1 MKKRMKRV
9 TAKVVAVAMVMM
21 TVAGI
26 GRGPAKSAKAA
37 ELSSYLNME
46 YGIKYTGQTDAKK
59 NSEANAWSIEYFN
72 VADSAYAE
80 GDVFYFSGKISGAS
94 NFKQVAIQ
102 SSVNNWNWD
111 AAPKKWTDAGTA
123 DDTVVA
129 GKVVATQNGDK
140 ISFKIQF
147 DNVVDEAK
155 ASDTEKITLT
165 DLYIMKVSKASQTAA
180 ELPEDK
186 QLDLGTKYTGT
197 VAAAVN
203 EGVYEAQYFNVND
216 SSYSKGDTYII
227 SYTLGGATQFKQV
240 ATQTNLNDWSWPDA
254 KKVWATD
261 GLAESQDVSGDFVA
275 ASAGNEISFKV
286 RLDTPVDAS
295 AELGDSINLT
305 LTDLVVVKV
314 ANNDTI
320 ALPESKMLNKGR
332 SYSGAVKAEKD
343 GDNWNVQYFNVNDS
357 KFTKDSQ
364 IKISFKIS
372 GADVFKQLVVQS
384 NLNNW
389 AWDSA
394 PKIWRSE
401 GIEDGTTVSAVI
413 TATETSLDNIAFKL
427 WLDNPV
433 DSAFDKASVDMTL
446 TDLKVTD
453 VQPVESLDAAYKDHF
468 NVGAAV
474 SDSMVGNSEY
484 QNRIKGV
491 FGTITAENEMKP
503 DALLNKAACQS
514 EGNVDPVLN
523 LDNSGMSRILDFA
536 KNNGLKV
543 RGHALLYPAQTP
555 DWFFHENYADNGALV
570 NATVMRARMKSYIKQ
585 VVEYADTNYPGVV
598 TCWDVVNEALDND
611 GKYVANNWTA
621 TVGENYVAK
630 AFEFADQ
637 YASADTKL
645 YYNDYNME
653 NSGKQNVIVT
663 LSRNLKMD
671 EIRFD
676 GIGMQEHITLSY
688 PAISDIGAAI
698 DSYAGEGLDVQI
710 TELDVQIEADET
722 LNAQADRYE
731 ALFTLFKSKSAKISN
746 VTLWGIN
753 DGNSWKSSKRPLLFY
768 DDLTPKPA
776 YDSVLR
782 VAKTNS

>member
-1 MKKRMKRV
+1 MKTRLKRV
-9 TAKVVAVAMVMM
+9 TAKVAAVAMVMM
-21 TVAGI
+21 TVASI

-37 ELSSYLNME
+37 GLSKYLNME

-59 NSEANAWSIEYFN
+59 NSEGNAWNIEYFN
-72 VADSAYAE
+72 VANSAYAE
-80 GDVFYFSGKISGAS
+80 GDVFYVSGKISGAS

-111 AAPKKWTDAGTA
+111 AAPKKWTEAGTA
-123 DDTVVA
+123 DDTLVA
-129 GKVVATQNGDK
+129 GKVVATQNGDNL
-140 ISFKIQF
+140 SFKIQF

-155 ASDTEKITLT
+155 ASDAEKITLT
-165 DLYIMKVSKASQTAA
+165 DLYIMKVSDASQTAA

-186 QLDLGTKYTGT
+186 QLNLGTKYTGT

-227 SYTLGGATQFKQV
+227 SYTLGGAKQFKQV
-240 ATQTNLNDWSWPDA
+240 ATQTNLNDWSWSDA
-254 KKVWATD
+254 KKVWASK

-275 ASAGNEISFKV
+275 TSAGNGISFKV
-286 RLDTPVDAS
+286 RLDTLVDAS
-295 AELGDSINLT
+295 TVLGDSINLT

-320 ALPESKMLNKGR
+320 ALPEDKMLNKGR

-343 GDNWNVQYFNVNDS
+343 GANWNVQYFNVNDS
-357 KFTKDSQ
+357 KFKQDDQ

-372 GADVFKQLVVQS
+372 GAGAFKQLAVQS

-401 GIEDGTTVSAVI
+401 GIEDGTTFSAVI
-413 TATETSLDNIAFKL
+413 TATQTSLENIAFKL

-433 DSAFDKASVDMTL
+433 EAAFDKASVDITL

-453 VQPVESLDAAYKDHF
+453 VQPVESLAAAYKGIFD
-468 NVGAAV
+468 VGAAV

-491 FGTITAENEMKP
+491 FSTITAENEMKP

-514 EGNVDPVLN
+514 AADGMPVLN

-536 KNNGLKV
+536 KANGLTV
-543 RGHALLYPAQTP
+543 RGHALIYAAQTP
-555 DWFFHENYADNGALV
+555 DWFFRKDYTDDGALV
-570 NATVMRARMKSYIKQ
+570 DAAVMTDRMESYIKQ
-585 VVEYADTNYPGVV
+585 VVQYADTNYPGVV

-611 GKYVANNWTA
+611 GNYVANNWTD

-630 AFEFADQ
+630 AFAFAST
-637 YASADTKL
+637 YASPKSKL

-653 NSGKQNVIVT
+653 NSGKQDAVYY
-663 LSRNLKMD
+663 LKYSIED
-671 EIRFD
+671 INGRID
-676 GIGMQEHITLSY
+676 GIGMQEHVTLTY

-698 DSYAGEGLDVQI
+698 DYYAGKGFKVQI
-710 TELDVQIEADET
+710 TELDVQIEANESLT
-722 LNAQADRYE
+722 AQANRYE
-731 ALFTLFKSKSAKISN
+731 ALFTLFKSKSPKITN

-776 YDSVLR
+776 YNSVLK
-782 VAKTNS
+782 VAKANS